1 MGCQSLKGGVWT
13 IFSPQIINLWL
24 GSGLQGGKGHQPHF
38 ITFYHTCLELVLVMF
53 TKIGVVI
60 FTKGGPNRP

>member
-24 GSGLQGGKGHQPHF
+24 GSGLQGGKDYQPHF
-38 ITFYHTCLELVLVMF
+38 ITFYHTCLELVFGNVH
-53 TKIGVVI
+53 
-60 FTKGGPNRP
+60 